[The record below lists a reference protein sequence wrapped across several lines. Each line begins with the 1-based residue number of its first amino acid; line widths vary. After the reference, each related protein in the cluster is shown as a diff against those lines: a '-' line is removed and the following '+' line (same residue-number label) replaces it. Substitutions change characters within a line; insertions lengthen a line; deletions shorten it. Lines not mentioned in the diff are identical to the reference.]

1 MGLLSWIIFGL
12 IAGAIARLLVPSGRG
27 GRDLGCIGTVLL
39 GVIGSLIG
47 GTVASLIA
55 GDGLSIQPSG
65 LIGSFVGAVIVLVI
79 WRAVDSRSSKSRP
92 RPPRPG

>member
-1 MGLLSWIIFGL
+1 MVLLSWIIFGL

-47 GTVASLIA
+47 GTVASLI
-55 GDGLSIQPSG
+55 DGEGIDFAASG
-65 LIGSFVGAVIVLVI
+65 LIGSVLGACGLLVLV
-79 WRAVDSRSSKSRP
+79 RVLSR
-92 RPPRPG
+92 